1 VNDRDLL
8 PKLAEARANFLA
20 VIKNTILWI
29 KPTSRL
35 RTTISGRLA
44 PNVEGAVS
52 IADVDNASSIAIA
65 WEWASRLPGT
75 FAVAEPAQDSGK
87 LFQFAVRDFL
97 ERGFRLGANIRP
109 GNWHWKTEH
118 AIANFDQ
125 YAHMNDI
132 KAALDANKEL
142 RTIFSEQFVVK
153 PDIVIYR
160 SPIRAEDIGRQEGVP
175 TATFSPLLDDA
186 QLGRGHPL
194 LHASISCKIT
204 MRSDRAQNTR
214 TEALNLLRNRKGR
227 APSIVAVTAEPLPTR
242 LSSLALGT
250 GDVDFVYHA
259 ALPELREAL
268 SAIGNEDQLD
278 MLNTIV
284 QGRRLRDIS
293 DLVLDL
299 LI

>member
-1 VNDRDLL
+1 MNELL
-8 PKLAEARANFLA
+8 PRLAEARAAFLA
-20 VIKNTILWI
+20 NLKSSIMWVKPHERL
-29 KPTSRL
+29 KPTIVRV
-35 RTTISGRLA
+35 LA
-44 PNVEGAVS
+44 PQVGGAVS

-65 WEWASRLPGT
+65 WEWASRIPGA
-75 FAVAEPAQDSGK
+75 FALAEPAQDSGK

-97 ERGFRLGANIRP
+97 QRGFELGTDIRP

-132 KAALDANKEL
+132 QLALRANKEL

-153 PDIVIYR
+153 PDIVVYR
-160 SPIRAEDIGRQEGVP
+160 SAIRAEDVGRQEGVP
-175 TATFSPLLDDA
+175 VATLSPLLSDA
-186 QLGRGHPL
+186 QLSQGHPL

-227 APSIVAVTAEPLPTR
+227 APAIVAVTAEPLPTR
-242 LSSLALGT
+242 LASLAMGT
-250 GDVDFVYHA
+250 GDIDFVYHA

-268 SAIGNEDQLD
+268 SAIGNEDQID